1 MPDRMRGD
9 LVAVA
14 VKIVHVVDAPANLL
28 GRAAET
34 DAGIAATL
42 MRAFIDVALAV
53 GDEIDPAD
61 EEGEMDAV
69 AVAVHLGGKV
79 GEFLPALELGAVVEC
94 HDDELRRAIDARVHR
109 HGVRQQQAAA
119 RQSVPARSFQPPTE
133 CEISDAILSDRGS
146 ALMGVRGIRLLRMQ
160 NLPPCDAKDTHGRR
174 GSVIQT
180 KLGSIAQRRS
190 AVDDEAAIPHNP
202 PDQYAMGAGMT
213 DAC

>member
-14 VKIVHVVDAPANLL
+14 VKIVHVLDAPANLL
-28 GRAAET
+28 GRPAET

-42 MRAFIDVALAV
+42 MRAFIEVALAV

-94 HDDELRRAIDARVHR
+94 HDDELRRAIDARVPR
-109 HGVRQQQAAA
+109 HGVSQQQAE
-119 RQSVPARSFQPPTE
+119 RGNECPRGHSSPPTE
-133 CEISDAILSDRGS
+133 CES
-146 ALMGVRGIRLLRMQ
+146 AMLFYR
-160 NLPPCDAKDTHGRR
+160 
-174 GSVIQT
+174 
-180 KLGSIAQRRS
+180 IA
-190 AVDDEAAIPHNP
+190 AAH
-202 PDQYAMGAGMT
+202 
-213 DAC
+213 

>member
-1 MPDRMRGD
+1 LARFGERVVRADIVHDVAECAKLLLPIAARPGGAVEVPDRMRGD

-28 GRAAET
+28 WRAAKT

-42 MRAFIDVALAV
+42 MRAFIDVAPAV
-53 GDEIDPAD
+53 GDEIDSAD

-109 HGVRQQQAAA
+109 HGMRQQQA
-119 RQSVPARSFQPPTE
+119 
-133 CEISDAILSDRGS
+133 
-146 ALMGVRGIRLLRMQ
+146 
-160 NLPPCDAKDTHGRR
+160 
-174 GSVIQT
+174 
-180 KLGSIAQRRS
+180 
-190 AVDDEAAIPHNP
+190 
-202 PDQYAMGAGMT
+202 
-213 DAC
+213 